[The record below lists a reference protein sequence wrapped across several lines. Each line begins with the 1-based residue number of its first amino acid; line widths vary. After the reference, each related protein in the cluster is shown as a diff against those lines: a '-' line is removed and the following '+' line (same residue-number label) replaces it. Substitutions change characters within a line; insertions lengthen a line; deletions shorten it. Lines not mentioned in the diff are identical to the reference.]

1 MNVVRAFLNIVLNG
15 DWLRKPRAGE
25 SRNISHGHPGEVKE
39 ILKESGDDSFG
50 LRRHVAAFERAD
62 MSAHSKFGIAEE
74 LPAKQEFQL

>member
-1 MNVVRAFLNIVLNG
+1 LNG

-50 LRRHVAAFERAD
+50 LRRHVAELKSAD
-62 MSAHSKFGIAEE
+62 ASAHSKAPAEFSNAGRSS
-74 LPAKQEFQL
+74 LACALF